1 MKTSA
6 NAGDNGFRCY
16 ALGWVNGEAGAPDYM
31 RRFLMG
37 SIVAAV
43 VGLLLAGAGY
53 WAYWN
58 FYSRFQPVTISR
70 NQAEVQQLLD
80 EASWVSD
87 GSGGQALYIVTYRD
101 SASALRYARDEAPK
115 LKAAGIETRYILF
128 ARPDLEGAAQS
139 TAAER
144 ATVAELWLTRD
155 WPLYQRWMA
164 TPASSWTAAGV
175 PQADGNLART
185 AVVEAGRRFNERLS
199 QLLKESGVDISYP
212 LILWRDKQGFLKACG
227 CSDRQAW
234 AFIRDDVGAPDRLG
248 QPDAGPI
255 APDEAAPAQDAR
267 PSGMPYPDLPAIP
280 PADAPTSGITPT
292 PPSPQA
298 RPATPPA
305 SNRPTPPPRTAPAPS
320 KQDDTTFY

>member
-1 MKTSA
+1 
-6 NAGDNGFRCY
+6 
-16 ALGWVNGEAGAPDYM
+16 M
-31 RRFLMG
+31 RRFLLG

-87 GSGGQALYIVTYRD
+87 GSGGQPLYIVTYRD
-101 SASALRYARDEAPK
+101 SASAYRYQRDEAPK
-115 LKAAGIETRYILF
+115 LKAAGIETRFILF
-128 ARPDLEGAAQS
+128 ARPDLEGAPQS

-155 WPLYQRWMA
+155 WPLYERWMA
-164 TPASSWTAAGV
+164 TPANSWTAAGL

-185 AVVEAGRRFNERLS
+185 AVVEAGRRFDERLS
-199 QLLKESGVDISYP
+199 RLLKESGVEISYP
-212 LILWRDKQGFLKACG
+212 LILWRDQNGFLKACG
-227 CSDRQAW
+227 CADRRAW

-248 QPDAGPI
+248 ETQGVA
-255 APDEAAPAQDAR
+255 AAPEAETEGPTAQGEA
-267 PSGMPYPDLPAIP
+267 PAMPYPALPAIP
-280 PADAPTSGITPT
+280 PVDAPDANMTPT
-292 PPSPQA
+292 PGSSQA
-298 RPATPPA
+298 QPATPSRP
-305 SNRPTPPPRTAPAPS
+305 SRPTTPPRAAPAPT

>member
-1 MKTSA
+1 
-6 NAGDNGFRCY
+6 
-16 ALGWVNGEAGAPDYM
+16 M

-101 SASALRYARDEAPK
+101 SASAHRYERDEVAK
-115 LKAAGIETRYILF
+115 LKAAGIETRFILF

-155 WPLYQRWMA
+155 WPLYERWMA
-164 TPASSWTAAGV
+164 TPASGWTAAGL

-185 AVVEAGRRFNERLS
+185 AVVEAGRRFDERLS
-199 QLLKESGVDISYP
+199 RLLKESGVEISYP
-212 LILWRDKQGFLKACG
+212 LILWRDQNGFLKACG
-227 CSDRQAW
+227 CADRRAW

-248 QPDAGPI
+248 ASEDAPI
-255 APDEAAPAQDAR
+255 APDAETEGPTAQGEAPA
-267 PSGMPYPDLPAIP
+267 MPYPALPAIP
-280 PADAPTSGITPT
+280 PVDAPDANTTPT
-292 PPSPQA
+292 PGSPQA
-298 RPATPPA
+298 QPAAPSRP
-305 SNRPTPPPRTAPAPS
+305 NRPGSTPRAAPAPT

>member
-1 MKTSA
+1 M
-6 NAGDNGFRCY
+6 
-16 ALGWVNGEAGAPDYM
+16 
-31 RRFLMG
+31 
-37 SIVAAV
+37 AAV

-87 GSGGQALYIVTYRD
+87 GSGGQPLYIVTYRD
-101 SASALRYARDEAPK
+101 SASAYRYQRDEAPK
-115 LKAAGIETRYILF
+115 LKAAGIETRFILF

-155 WPLYQRWMA
+155 WPLYERWMA
-164 TPASSWTAAGV
+164 TPANSWTAAGL

-185 AVVEAGRRFNERLS
+185 AVVEAGRRFDERLS
-199 QLLKESGVDISYP
+199 RLLKESGVEISYP
-212 LILWRDKQGFLKACG
+212 LILWRDQNGFLKACG
-227 CSDRQAW
+227 CADRRAW

-248 QPDAGPI
+248 ETQGVA
-255 APDEAAPAQDAR
+255 AAPEAETEGPTAQGEA
-267 PSGMPYPDLPAIP
+267 PAMPYPALPAIP
-280 PADAPTSGITPT
+280 PVDAPDANMTPT
-292 PPSPQA
+292 PGSSQA
-298 RPATPPA
+298 QPATPSRPG
-305 SNRPTPPPRTAPAPS
+305 RPTTPPRAAPAPTR
-320 KQDDTTFY
+320 QDDTTFY

>member
-1 MKTSA
+1 
-6 NAGDNGFRCY
+6 
-16 ALGWVNGEAGAPDYM
+16 M
-31 RRFLMG
+31 RRFFLG

-87 GSGGQALYIVTYRD
+87 GSGGQPLYIVTYRD
-101 SASALRYARDEAPK
+101 SASAYRYQRDEAPK
-115 LKAAGIETRYILF
+115 LKAAGIEIRFILF
-128 ARPDLEGAAQS
+128 ARPDLEGAPQS

-155 WPLYQRWMA
+155 WPLYERWMA
-164 TPASSWTAAGV
+164 TAANSWTAAGL

-185 AVVEAGRRFNERLS
+185 AVVEAGRRFDERLS
-199 QLLKESGVDISYP
+199 RLLKESGVEISYP
-212 LILWRDKQGFLKACG
+212 LILWRDQNGFLKACG
-227 CSDRQAW
+227 CADRRAW

-248 QPDAGPI
+248 ETQGVA
-255 APDEAAPAQDAR
+255 AAPEAETEATAQGKA
-267 PSGMPYPDLPAIP
+267 PAMPYPALPAIP
-280 PADAPTSGITPT
+280 PVDAPDANTTPT
-292 PPSPQA
+292 PGSSQA
-298 RPATPPA
+298 QPATPSRP
-305 SNRPTPPPRTAPAPS
+305 SRPTTPPRAAPAPT

>member
-1 MKTSA
+1 
-6 NAGDNGFRCY
+6 
-16 ALGWVNGEAGAPDYM
+16 M
-31 RRFLMG
+31 RRFFMG

-58 FYSRFQPVTISR
+58 FYSRFQPATISR

-101 SASALRYARDEAPK
+101 SDAARRYERDEAPK
-115 LKAAGIETRYILF
+115 LKAAGIETRFILF
-128 ARPDLEGAAQS
+128 ARPDRDGTPQS

-164 TPASSWTAAGV
+164 TPANSWTAAGL

-185 AVVEAGRRFNERLS
+185 AVVEAGRRFDEKLS
-199 QLLKESGVDISYP
+199 GLLKASGVKISYP
-212 LILWRDKQGFLKACG
+212 LILWRDQNGFLKACG
-227 CSDRQAW
+227 CADRRAW
-234 AFIRDDVGAPDRLG
+234 AFIRDDVGAPERLG
-248 QPDAGPI
+248 APADDVMAPEAEGPASPGEAQTLPYPALPTIPPVATPDG
-255 APDEAAPAQDAR
+255 AAPPTGSPQPGSAQTQPAAPSAR
-267 PSGMPYPDLPAIP
+267 PG
-280 PADAPTSGITPT
+280 T
-292 PPSPQA
+292 PPRS
-298 RPATPPA
+298 
-305 SNRPTPPPRTAPAPS
+305 APAPT
-320 KQDDTTFY
+320 KQDDATFY

>member
-1 MKTSA
+1 
-6 NAGDNGFRCY
+6 
-16 ALGWVNGEAGAPDYM
+16 M

-87 GSGGQALYIVTYRD
+87 GSGGQALYIITYRD
-101 SASALRYARDEAPK
+101 SASAQRYARDEAPK

-164 TPASSWTAAGV
+164 TPANSWTAAGV

-248 QPDAGPI
+248 QPDAEPI

-267 PSGMPYPDLPAIP
+267 PSAMPYPDLPAIP
-280 PADAPTSGITPT
+280 PVDAPTSGTTPT

-305 SNRPTPPPRTAPAPS
+305 SNRPTPTPRAAPAPS

>member
-1 MKTSA
+1 
-6 NAGDNGFRCY
+6 
-16 ALGWVNGEAGAPDYM
+16 M

-164 TPASSWTAAGV
+164 TPANSWTAAGV

-248 QPDAGPI
+248 QSDAEPI
-255 APDEAAPAQDAR
+255 APEEAAPAQYAR
-267 PSGMPYPDLPAIP
+267 PSAMPYPDLPAIP
-280 PADAPTSGITPT
+280 PVDAPTSGITPT
-292 PPSPQA
+292 PSSPEA
-298 RPATPPA
+298 RPATPLA
-305 SNRPTPPPRTAPAPS
+305 SNRPTPPPRAAPAPS

>member
-128 ARPDLEGAAQS
+128 RPPRSGRRGAIDGGGAGDGRGAVADARLAALS
-139 TAAER
+139 TLDGDAGEQLDR
-144 ATVAELWLTRD
+144 R
-155 WPLYQRWMA
+155 RR
-164 TPASSWTAAGV
+164 AAG
-175 PQADGNLART
+175 
-185 AVVEAGRRFNERLS
+185 GR
-199 QLLKESGVDISYP
+199 QSGAHRRGRGRPP
-212 LILWRDKQGFLKACG
+212 LQTNG
-227 CSDRQAW
+227 
-234 AFIRDDVGAPDRLG
+234 
-248 QPDAGPI
+248 
-255 APDEAAPAQDAR
+255 
-267 PSGMPYPDLPAIP
+267 
-280 PADAPTSGITPT
+280 
-292 PPSPQA
+292 
-298 RPATPPA
+298 
-305 SNRPTPPPRTAPAPS
+305 
-320 KQDDTTFY
+320 

>member
-1 MKTSA
+1 
-6 NAGDNGFRCY
+6 
-16 ALGWVNGEAGAPDYM
+16 
-31 RRFLMG
+31 
-37 SIVAAV
+37 
-43 VGLLLAGAGY
+43 
-53 WAYWN
+53 
-58 FYSRFQPVTISR
+58 
-70 NQAEVQQLLD
+70 
-80 EASWVSD
+80 VSD

-164 TPASSWTAAGV
+164 TPANSWTAAGV

-248 QPDAGPI
+248 QSDAGPI

-267 PSGMPYPDLPAIP
+267 PSAMPYPDLPAIP
-280 PADAPTSGITPT
+280 PVNAPGGGTTPT

-298 RPATPPA
+298 RPASPPA
-305 SNRPTPPPRTAPAPS
+305 SNQPRTPPRTAPAPS

>member
-1 MKTSA
+1 M
-6 NAGDNGFRCY
+6 
-16 ALGWVNGEAGAPDYM
+16 
-31 RRFLMG
+31 
-37 SIVAAV
+37 
-43 VGLLLAGAGY
+43 
-53 WAYWN
+53 
-58 FYSRFQPVTISR
+58 
-70 NQAEVQQLLD
+70 
-80 EASWVSD
+80 SD

-164 TPASSWTAAGV
+164 TPANSWTAAGV

-248 QPDAGPI
+248 QSDVGSI
-255 APDEAAPAQDAR
+255 APDGAAPAQDAR
-267 PSGMPYPDLPAIP
+267 PSSIPYPDLPAIP
-280 PADAPTSGITPT
+280 PVNAPTGGTTPT

-298 RPATPPA
+298 RPASPPA
-305 SNRPTPPPRTAPAPS
+305 SSQPTPPQRTAPAPS

>member
-1 MKTSA
+1 M
-6 NAGDNGFRCY
+6 
-16 ALGWVNGEAGAPDYM
+16 
-31 RRFLMG
+31 
-37 SIVAAV
+37 AAM

-101 SASALRYARDEAPK
+101 SASAHRYERDEVAK
-115 LKAAGIETRYILF
+115 LKAAGIETRFILF

-155 WPLYQRWMA
+155 WPLYERWMA
-164 TPASSWTAAGV
+164 TPANSWTAAGV

-185 AVVEAGRRFNERLS
+185 AVVEAGRRFDERLS
-199 QLLKESGVDISYP
+199 RLLKESGVKISYP
-212 LILWRDKQGFLKACG
+212 LILWRDQNGFLKACG
-227 CSDRQAW
+227 CADRRAW

-248 QPDAGPI
+248 ETRGDALP
-255 APDEAAPAQDAR
+255 PEAETEVPTAQGGTPA
-267 PSGMPYPDLPAIP
+267 MPYPALPAIP
-280 PADAPTSGITPT
+280 PVDAPDANATPA
-292 PPSPQA
+292 PGSPQA
-298 RPATPPA
+298 QPGAASRP
-305 SNRPTPPPRTAPAPS
+305 NRPGSTPRAAPAPT

>member
-1 MKTSA
+1 
-6 NAGDNGFRCY
+6 
-16 ALGWVNGEAGAPDYM
+16 M
-31 RRFLMG
+31 RRFLLG
-37 SIVAAV
+37 SIVAAM

-101 SASALRYARDEAPK
+101 SASAHRYERDEVAK
-115 LKAAGIETRYILF
+115 LKAAGIETRFILF
-128 ARPDLEGAAQS
+128 ARPDLEGAPQS

-155 WPLYQRWMA
+155 WPLYERWMA
-164 TPASSWTAAGV
+164 TPANSWTAAGL

-185 AVVEAGRRFNERLS
+185 AVVEAGRRFDERLS
-199 QLLKESGVDISYP
+199 RLLKESGVEISYP
-212 LILWRDKQGFLKACG
+212 LILWRDQNGFLKACG
-227 CSDRQAW
+227 CADRRAW
-234 AFIRDDVGAPDRLG
+234 AFIRDDVGAPDRVGDTRGDALPSEAETEVPTAQG
-248 QPDAGPI
+248 GTPAMPYPALPTIPPVDAPDANATP
-255 APDEAAPAQDAR
+255 APGSPQAQPGAASRPNRPGSTPRAAPA
-267 PSGMPYPDLPAIP
+267 
-280 PADAPTSGITPT
+280 PT
-292 PPSPQA
+292 
-298 RPATPPA
+298 
-305 SNRPTPPPRTAPAPS
+305 

>member
-1 MKTSA
+1 
-6 NAGDNGFRCY
+6 
-16 ALGWVNGEAGAPDYM
+16 M
-31 RRFLMG
+31 RRFLLG

-87 GSGGQALYIVTYRD
+87 GSGGQPLYIVTYRD
-101 SASALRYARDEAPK
+101 SASAYRYQRDEAPK
-115 LKAAGIETRYILF
+115 LKAAGIETRFILF
-128 ARPDLEGAAQS
+128 ARPDLEGAPQS

-155 WPLYQRWMA
+155 WPLYERWMA
-164 TPASSWTAAGV
+164 TPANSWTAAGL

-185 AVVEAGRRFNERLS
+185 AVVEAGRRLDERLS
-199 QLLKESGVDISYP
+199 RLLKESGVEISYP
-212 LILWRDKQGFLKACG
+212 LILWRDQNGFLKACG
-227 CSDRQAW
+227 CADRRAW

-248 QPDAGPI
+248 ETQGVA
-255 APDEAAPAQDAR
+255 AAPEAETEGPTAQGEA
-267 PSGMPYPDLPAIP
+267 PAMPYPALPAIP
-280 PADAPTSGITPT
+280 PVDAPDANMTPT
-292 PPSPQA
+292 PGSSQA
-298 RPATPPA
+298 QPATPSRP
-305 SNRPTPPPRTAPAPS
+305 SRPTTPPRAAPAPT

>member
-1 MKTSA
+1 
-6 NAGDNGFRCY
+6 
-16 ALGWVNGEAGAPDYM
+16 M

-70 NQAEVQQLLD
+70 HQAEVQQLLD

-101 SASALRYARDEAPK
+101 SASAHRYERDEVAK
-115 LKAAGIETRYILF
+115 LKAGGIETRFILF
-128 ARPDLEGAAQS
+128 ARPDLEGAPQS

-164 TPASSWTAAGV
+164 TPANSWTAAGV

-185 AVVEAGRRFNERLS
+185 AVVEAGRRFDEKLS
-199 QLLKESGVDISYP
+199 QLLKESGVKISYP
-212 LILWRDKQGFLKACG
+212 LILWRDQDGFLKACG
-227 CSDRQAW
+227 CADHRAW
-234 AFIRDDVGAPDRLG
+234 AFIRDDVGAPDRLEMSEDAPSA
-248 QPDAGPI
+248 PDA
-255 APDEAAPAQDAR
+255 ETPAQDGHA
-267 PSGMPYPDLPAIP
+267 PAMPYPTLPAIP
-280 PADAPTSGITPT
+280 PVAAPNTGVTPA
-292 PPSPQA
+292 PESPHAQ
-298 RPATPPA
+298 PATPPA
-305 SNRPTPPPRTAPAPS
+305 SNRPTTPPRTAPAAT

>member
-1 MKTSA
+1 M
-6 NAGDNGFRCY
+6 
-16 ALGWVNGEAGAPDYM
+16 
-31 RRFLMG
+31 
-37 SIVAAV
+37 AAV

-58 FYSRFQPVTISR
+58 FYSRFQPVTISH

-101 SASALRYARDEAPK
+101 SASAHRYERDEVAK

-155 WPLYQRWMA
+155 WPLYERWMA
-164 TPASSWTAAGV
+164 TPANSWTAAGL

-185 AVVEAGRRFNERLS
+185 AVVEAGRRFDERLS
-199 QLLKESGVDISYP
+199 QLLKASGVKISYP
-212 LILWRDKQGFLKACG
+212 LILWRDENGFLKACG
-227 CSDRQAW
+227 CADRRAW

-248 QPDAGPI
+248 EGDAVSPEPETETE
-255 APDEAAPAQDAR
+255 APTPQGETPA
-267 PSGMPYPDLPAIP
+267 MPYPALPAIP
-280 PADAPTSGITPT
+280 PVNAPDANATPT
-292 PPSPQA
+292 PGSPQA
-298 RPATPPA
+298 QPAMPSRPNRSA
-305 SNRPTPPPRTAPAPS
+305 SAPRAAPAPT

>member
-1 MKTSA
+1 M
-6 NAGDNGFRCY
+6 
-16 ALGWVNGEAGAPDYM
+16 
-31 RRFLMG
+31 
-37 SIVAAV
+37 AAV

-101 SASALRYARDEAPK
+101 SASAHRYERDEVAK
-115 LKAAGIETRYILF
+115 LKAAGIETRFILF
-128 ARPDLEGAAQS
+128 ARPDLEGAPQS

-155 WPLYQRWMA
+155 WPLYERWMA
-164 TPASSWTAAGV
+164 TPANSWTAAGV

-185 AVVEAGRRFNERLS
+185 AVVEAGRRFDERLS
-199 QLLKESGVDISYP
+199 QLLKESGVEISYP
-212 LILWRDKQGFLKACG
+212 LILWRDQNGFLKACG
-227 CSDRQAW
+227 CADRRAW

-248 QPDAGPI
+248 ETQGDI
-255 APDEAAPAQDAR
+255 APPEDETGVPTPQGAPA
-267 PSGMPYPDLPAIP
+267 MPYPALPAIP
-280 PADAPTSGITPT
+280 PVNAPDANATPT
-292 PPSPQA
+292 PGSPQA
-298 RPATPPA
+298 QPTAPSRP
-305 SNRPTPPPRTAPAPS
+305 NRPGSTPRAAPAPT